1 MMHGWGSVPQVPVT
15 EPVSSQLRRRGAV
28 ILRNTIA
35 SREKRLRQDGVRVH
49 TLARIDT
56 RTISDGA
63 GEIRAVMTVRN
74 EILRLSQSL
83 DHYRKIGVSRFFV
96 IDNGSTDGTREL
108 LTAQP
113 DCHVF
118 LTHNSYSEARLGL
131 EWQQALLDE
140 YGVDHWCLI
149 VDADEWFIYPGYENK
164 SLPELAAY
172 LEQSGAQGVFAFLLD
187 MYGRG
192 AVAEVTSE
200 AQHSILDACRY
211 FDRQY
216 TWDDGFRIPGITRRR
231 FPPYRV
237 AGGPRWRLLFPVLH
251 RHYYFLKAIWLISG
265 QLKIPLPVAL
275 RPAPTLRKIPFVRW
289 SRGMR
294 YPNPHETTRIKL
306 SDVTGVL
313 LHFKLL
319 EDLFARL
326 NMEIDRKEQ
335 WDSISLGWAS
345 ESARCLAKLRSEPG
359 LSFYYDGSVG
369 YEDSEQLVRLGL
381 IREDEGWMRIRTG
394 GDPFT
399 KISPKRRSA
408 KDAITNELAERAG
421 SEWGREQMLC
431 ALGLGRGAHEQSS
444 GPRAVQPELSKDNRS
459 LPKSY
464 YIRRTGRSSV
474 RNEVRF
480 TGLGFFAQS
489 HGSL

>member
-1 MMHGWGSVPQVPVT
+1 MTGGCGSVPQVPVT
-15 EPVSSQLRRRGAV
+15 EPVSPRLRRQGAV
-28 ILRNTIA
+28 ILPKPIA
-35 SREKRLRQDGVRVH
+35 SREKRLQQNRMRVH
-49 TLARIDT
+49 TLVRIDS
-56 RTISDGA
+56 RTISDCS
-63 GEIRAVMTVRN
+63 GEIRAVITVRN
-74 EILRLSQSL
+74 EILRLSQTL

-192 AVAEVTSE
+192 AVAEAFSE

-211 FDRQY
+211 FDGQY
-216 TWDDGFRIPGITRRR
+216 TWDNGFRIPGITRRR

-251 RHYYFLKAIWLISG
+251 RHYYILKAFWLISG

-289 SRGMR
+289 SPGMR
-294 YPNPHETTRIKL
+294 YPNPHETTPSSFL
-306 SDVTGVL
+306 MSP
-313 LHFKLL
+313 
-319 EDLFARL
+319 A
-326 NMEIDRKEQ
+326 
-335 WDSISLGWAS
+335 SCCISS
-345 ESARCLAKLRSEPG
+345 CSKIFPP
-359 LSFYYDGSVG
+359 V
-369 YEDSEQLVRLGL
+369 
-381 IREDEGWMRIRTG
+381 WMWR
-394 GDPFT
+394 
-399 KISPKRRSA
+399 
-408 KDAITNELAERAG
+408 
-421 SEWGREQMLC
+421 
-431 ALGLGRGAHEQSS
+431 
-444 GPRAVQPELSKDNRS
+444 
-459 LPKSY
+459 
-464 YIRRTGRSSV
+464 
-474 RNEVRF
+474 
-480 TGLGFFAQS
+480 
-489 HGSL
+489 

>member
-1 MMHGWGSVPQVPVT
+1 
-15 EPVSSQLRRRGAV
+15 LRKA
-28 ILRNTIA
+28 IA
-35 SREKRLRQDGVRVH
+35 SRQRRLQQDRMRVH
-49 TLARIDT
+49 TLARIDS
-56 RTISDGA
+56 RTISDCA

-74 EILRLSQSL
+74 EIRRLSQTL
-83 DHYRKIGVSRFFV
+83 EHYRKIGVSRFFV

-149 VDADEWFIYPGYENK
+149 VDADEWFIYPGYENN

-192 AVAEVTSE
+192 AVAEVTSDGR
-200 AQHSILDACRY
+200 HSILDACRY
-211 FDRQY
+211 FDGQY
-216 TWDDGFRIPGITRRR
+216 TWDNGFRIPGITRRR

-251 RHYYFLKAIWLISG
+251 RHYYMLKAIWLISG

-275 RPAPTLRKIPFVRW
+275 RPAPTLSKIPFVRW
-289 SRGMR
+289 SPGMR
-294 YPNPHETTRIKL
+294 YPNPHETTPIKL
-306 SDVTGVL
+306 SDVTGIL

-319 EDLFARL
+319 EDFSARL
-326 NMEIDRKEQ
+326 NVEINRKEQ
-335 WDSISLGWAS
+335 WDGTSLSWAG

-359 LSFYYDGSVG
+359 LSFYYYGSVA

-381 IREDEGWMRIRTG
+381 IREDEGWKRIRTASSLSQMIG
-394 GDPFT
+394 
-399 KISPKRRSA
+399 
-408 KDAITNELAERAG
+408 ERPRPTPP
-421 SEWGREQMLC
+421 EY
-431 ALGLGRGAHEQSS
+431 GA
-444 GPRAVQPELSKDNRS
+444 AANRTH
-459 LPKSY
+459 P
-464 YIRRTGRSSV
+464 
-474 RNEVRF
+474 
-480 TGLGFFAQS
+480 
-489 HGSL
+489 

>member
-1 MMHGWGSVPQVPVT
+1 
-15 EPVSSQLRRRGAV
+15 V

-35 SREKRLRQDGVRVH
+35 SGEKRVQQDRVRVH
-49 TLARIDT
+49 ALARIDSQ
-56 RTISDGA
+56 TISDGA
-63 GEIRAVMTVRN
+63 GEIRAVMSVRN
-74 EILRLSQSL
+74 EILRLSQTL

-118 LTHNSYSEARLGL
+118 LTRNSYSEARLGL

-192 AVAEVTSE
+192 AVAEVASE

-216 TWDDGFRIPGITRRR
+216 TWDNGFRIPGITRRR

-237 AGGPRWRLLFPVLH
+237 AGGPRWRLLFPRLH
-251 RHYYFLKAIWLISG
+251 RHYYILKAIWLISG
-265 QLKIPLPVAL
+265 RLKIPLPAAL
-275 RPAPTLRKIPFVRW
+275 RPAPTLGKIPFVRW
-289 SRGMR
+289 SPSMR

-319 EDLFARL
+319 EDLSTRL
-326 NMEIDRKEQ
+326 NMAINRKEQ
-335 WDSISLGWAS
+335 WDGVSLSWAR

-369 YEDSEQLVRLGL
+369 YEDSVQLVRLGL

-394 GDPFT
+394 EDP
-399 KISPKRRSA
+399 R
-408 KDAITNELAERAG
+408 KDPGALTSCSQGAEVGHGHRIT
-421 SEWGREQMLC
+421 
-431 ALGLGRGAHEQSS
+431 
-444 GPRAVQPELSKDNRS
+444 
-459 LPKSY
+459 
-464 YIRRTGRSSV
+464 
-474 RNEVRF
+474 
-480 TGLGFFAQS
+480 
-489 HGSL
+489 

>member
-1 MMHGWGSVPQVPVT
+1 
-15 EPVSSQLRRRGAV
+15 
-28 ILRNTIA
+28 LRNAIA
-35 SREKRLRQDGVRVH
+35 SREKRLEQDRMRVH
-49 TLARIDT
+49 TLARIDS
-56 RTISDGA
+56 RTISYCA
-63 GEIRAVMTVRN
+63 GEIRTFMTVRN
-74 EILRLSQSL
+74 EILRLSQTL

-118 LTHNSYSEARLGL
+118 VTQNSYSEARLGL

-149 VDADEWFIYPGYENK
+149 VDADEWFIYSGYENK
-164 SLPELAAY
+164 SLRELVAY

-216 TWDDGFRIPGITRRR
+216 TWDNGFRIPGIRRQR

-237 AGGPRWRLLFPVLH
+237 AGGPRWRLLFPLLH
-251 RHYYFLKAIWLISG
+251 RHYYILKVIWLISG

-289 SRGMR
+289 SPGMR

-319 EDLFARL
+319 GDLSARL
-326 NMEIDRKEQ
+326 NMEINRKEQ
-335 WDSISLGWAS
+335 WDGASLSWAS

-394 GDPFT
+394 GDPH
-399 KISPKRRSA
+399 KGP
-408 KDAITNELAERAG
+408 G
-421 SEWGREQMLC
+421 
-431 ALGLGRGAHEQSS
+431 ALTSR
-444 GPRAVQPELSKDNRS
+444 P
-459 LPKSY
+459 
-464 YIRRTGRSSV
+464 
-474 RNEVRF
+474 
-480 TGLGFFAQS
+480 
-489 HGSL
+489 HGE

>member
-1 MMHGWGSVPQVPVT
+1 
-15 EPVSSQLRRRGAV
+15 V

-35 SREKRLRQDGVRVH
+35 SREKRLQEDRVPVH
-49 TLARIDT
+49 TLARIDS
-56 RTISDGA
+56 RTIFDCA

-74 EILRLSQSL
+74 EILRLAQTL
-83 DHYRKIGVSRFFV
+83 DHYRKIGISRFFV
-96 IDNGSTDGTREL
+96 IDNGSSDGTREL

-118 LTHNSYSEARLGL
+118 LTDNAYSEARLGL

-164 SLPELAAY
+164 SLPELVAY

-192 AVAEVTSE
+192 AIAEVTSE

-216 TWDDGFRIPGITRRR
+216 TWDNGFRIPGITRRR

-289 SRGMR
+289 SHGMR

-313 LHFKLL
+313 LHFKLF
-319 EDLFARL
+319 EDLSTRL
-326 NMEIDRKEQ
+326 KMAINRKEQ
-335 WDSISLGWAS
+335 WDGVSLSWAS

-369 YEDSEQLVRLGL
+369 YEDSVQLVRLGL

-394 GDPFT
+394 G
-399 KISPKRRSA
+399 I
-408 KDAITNELAERAG
+408 LA
-421 SEWGREQMLC
+421 
-431 ALGLGRGAHEQSS
+431 
-444 GPRAVQPELSKDNRS
+444 
-459 LPKSY
+459 
-464 YIRRTGRSSV
+464 
-474 RNEVRF
+474 
-480 TGLGFFAQS
+480 
-489 HGSL
+489 